1 MEKPRYRV
9 SVSTEIDFD
18 IAVSG
23 TRPRK
28 CISWG
33 HVRDYE
39 SGDVK
44 QTKCWKTGKTIDV
57 PRYPYGK
64 TVWKSKGY
72 FSEGAARRSAEKQLK
87 KLTER
92 HK

>member
-9 SVSTEIDFD
+9 SVSTDIDFD
-18 IAVSG
+18 SAVNG

-28 CISWG
+28 CLSYG

-39 SGDVK
+39 SGDMK
-44 QTKCWKTGKTIDV
+44 QAKCWKTGKTIDV

-64 TVWKSKGY
+64 TVWESKGY
-72 FSEGAARRSAEKQLK
+72 LSESAARRSAERQLK
-87 KLTER
+87 KFN
-92 HK
+92 K